1 MNTDIDNFINYKK
14 EYNKFR
20 KTNITLRNDLVERDE
35 KIIELKNKIKK
46 IRELRNNNCYY
57 C

>member
-1 MNTDIDNFINYKK
+1 MDIKNFINYEK

-20 KTNITLRNDLVERDE
+20 KTNITLRNDLVERDT

-46 IRELRNNNCYY
+46 IKEQRYNNCYY